1 METFEEIY
9 DRAAGRHGGTKA
21 LEAGMPELKTPA
33 QLKKIP
39 DDRWLSDFTK
49 RIFQAG
55 FSWKVID
62 NKWPGFEEAFEKFD
76 PIHCAYLSDEAI
88 DKLLQNEAIV
98 RNAQKIVSVRANAQF
113 LNELAK
119 EHGSASAF
127 IADWPID
134 DFVGLMEVLKKRGS
148 RLGGNTGP
156 YALRMMGKD
165 SFILSKDVVAA
176 LIHAGVIDKN
186 PTSKK
191 ALQAVQE
198 AFNTWHNESGKP
210 YAHISRVL
218 GMSIDAA

>member
-1 METFEEIY
+1 MEPFKDIY
-9 DRAAGRHGGTKA
+9 DRAAQRHGGAKA
-21 LEAGMPELKTPA
+21 LEAGMAELKTA
-33 QLKKIP
+33 KQLKAIP
-39 DDRWLSDFTK
+39 DDRWLADFTK

-62 NKWPGFEEAFEKFD
+62 NKWPGFEEAFEGFD
-76 PIHCAYLSDEAI
+76 PVHCAYLSDEDV

-127 IADWPID
+127 IADWPMD
-134 DFVGLMEVLKKRGS
+134 DFIGLMTVLKKRGS

-165 SFILSKDVVAA
+165 SFIISKDVTAA
-176 LIHAGVIDKN
+176 LIHADVIDKN
-186 PTSKK
+186 PTSQK
-191 ALQAVQE
+191 ALRAVQD
-198 AFNTWHNESGKP
+198 AFNAWHAECGKP
-210 YAHISRVL
+210 YAHISRML
-218 GMSIDAA
+218 GMSIDA